1 MKKKWYQKAYR
12 RNVVDM
18 HIADWDARFM
28 SEFDPKK
35 YAEMMALAQV
45 QSAVIHAHS
54 HAGLCYFPTRLGQMH
69 RGLKGR
75 NILAEVIEECHRKGI
90 YVVVY
95 YSVIF
100 DTSAFRTHPD
110 WHVVDVDGT
119 SRAEKS
125 RYGLC
130 CPNSPY
136 RNYASGIA
144 KEICQDFDFE
154 GIRFDMTFWP
164 AICYCPYCQKRF
176 AREVGGSLPRVIN
189 WEDPVWVS
197 FQRKREEWLV
207 DFATLMTSTVKK
219 LKPEVTVEH
228 QASTY
233 NQSWVLGVTHP
244 MTRQCDFL
252 QGDFYGDALQGSF
265 ARKLFYN
272 LSENLPYGFET
283 SICVNLGYHTGMK
296 SKELLQTKAC
306 AALADGGTFIFID
319 AVDPVGTLNPAV
331 YQKMH
336 DVFEETKVYELYLGG
351 EMVQDVAIYLS
362 TESKCDFADNG
373 KSLENVQTGNSP
385 LSSKMPHVDGAVNVC
400 KTLINNH
407 IPFGI
412 ITKKRINELSR
423 YKMLV
428 LPNVLMMDKEEASA
442 IREYVRSG
450 GTLYA
455 SKYTSLLTK
464 DGVRQKDF
472 LLADL
477 FGVSYAGE
485 TKERFT
491 YIAPAEGSQDLFA
504 DFSQKFADFS
514 QKYPVGLDSY
524 QMKVKALPG
533 AKVLGYLVLPYTN
546 PADTTRFASIHSN
559 PPGVQTDQPAVVF
572 NKFGKGKVLYAAG
585 EIESSELDIHRDIFS
600 RFLKLLVSSYSL
612 EAEAPKSVEVTTFH
626 QRKKRRYLINLLN
639 FQKELPNIPVAGI
652 KISLKLKSP
661 SIPLLQ
667 RGRRGI
673 RLVVLPD
680 EKILKY
686 KLTDGYVEFGV
697 PKLNTFMML
706 ALDYR

>member
-1 MKKKWYQKAYR
+1 MKEKWYQKAYR

-18 HIADWDARFM
+18 HIADWDERFM
-28 SEFDPKK
+28 AEFDPKK

-45 QSAVIHAHS
+45 QSAVVYAHS
-54 HAGLCYFPTRLGQMH
+54 QAGLCYFPTRVGQMH
-69 RGLKGR
+69 RGLKGK
-75 NILAEVIEECHRKGI
+75 NVLTEVIEECHRRGI

-95 YSVIF
+95 YSVIY
-100 DTSAFRTHPD
+100 DTRAFRTHPD
-110 WHVVDVDGT
+110 WRIVDADGI
-119 SRAEKS
+119 SHAEKS
-125 RYGLC
+125 RRGIC

-136 RNYASGIA
+136 RNYAAGIA
-144 KEICQDFDFE
+144 KEICQGFDFE

-176 AREVGGSLPRVIN
+176 AREVGGSLPKVIN

-207 DFATLMTSTVKK
+207 DFATFMTSTVKR

-233 NQSWVLGVTHP
+233 SSSWVMGVTHP

-265 ARKLFYN
+265 ARKLLYG

-283 SICVNLGYHTGMK
+283 SICVDLDYHTGMK
-296 SKELLQTKAC
+296 SKELLRNKVC
-306 AALADGGTFIFID
+306 ASLTDGGAFIFID
-319 AVDPVGTLNPAV
+319 AIDPAGTLNPAV
-331 YQKMH
+331 YQRMH
-336 DVFEETKVYELYLGG
+336 DVFEKTKVYEPYLGG

-362 TESKCDFADNG
+362 TESKFDFADNG
-373 KSLENVQTGNSP
+373 KPMEKLEGSPFSL
-385 LSSKMPHVDGAVNVC
+385 KMPHVDGAVNVS

-412 ITKKRINELSR
+412 ITKRRINELSR

-428 LPNVLMMDKEEASA
+428 LPNVLMMDKEETSA

-455 SKYTSLLTK
+455 SRYTSLITK
-464 DGVRQKDF
+464 DGTRQKDF
-472 LLADL
+472 LLSDL
-477 FGVSYAGE
+477 FGVSYLAE

-491 YIAPAEGSQDLFA
+491 YITPAEGTEDLF
-504 DFSQKFADFS
+504 QDFS
-514 QKYPVGLDSY
+514 QKYPVAVDGH

-533 AKVLGYLVLPYTN
+533 VKVLGYLALPHTD
-546 PADTTRFASIHSN
+546 PADTTRFVSIHSN
-559 PPGVQTDQPAVVF
+559 PPGIQTGQPAMVL
-572 NKFGKGKVLYAAG
+572 NTYGKGKVVYVAG
-585 EIESSELDIHRDIFS
+585 DIENSNYEMHRAIVNNLF
-600 RFLKLLVSSYSL
+600 RLLVNSYSL
-612 EAEAPKSVEVTTFH
+612 EAETPKSVEVTTFH
-626 QRKKRRYLINLLN
+626 QKDKRRYIISLIN

-652 KISLKLKSP
+652 KIRLKLKSP

-667 RGRRGI
+667 RGGRGI
-673 RLVVLPD
+673 RLVVLPG
-680 EKILKY
+680 EKALKY
-686 KLTDGYVEFGV
+686 KLTDGYVEFTV

-706 ALDYR
+706 VLEY